1 MIENPPVSNH
11 NNKIDRV
18 NEIIVHCKSSLEI
31 EKIKPAKNEIIIEI
45 LTNRIK
51 LFEDRKKRLIE
62 LQKVEKEVFESQ
74 QRKRRGRK
82 RIK

>member
-1 MIENPPVSNH
+1 MIENQTVSNH
-11 NNKIDRV
+11 NKIDRV
-18 NEIIVHCKSSLEI
+18 NEIIGHCKSTLEI
-31 EKIKPAKNEIIIEI
+31 EKIKSTKNEIIIEI

-82 RIK
+82 RVK